1 MSKKDL
7 NIQIGGRVRL
17 IREAQ
22 GKTREQV
29 AEIADI
35 SPQFL
40 FDIETGKKGMTSQ
53 TIINLAK
60 ALNVTTDFLLLGCVT
75 PMSKIVNDLEGL
87 PPEDLQ
93 LAEQFIKKFSRGSQQ
108 LKIS

>member
-1 MSKKDL
+1 MNRKNL
-7 NIQIGGRVRL
+7 NIQIGRRVRL
-17 IREAQ
+17 IRESQ

-29 AEIADI
+29 AEVADI

-40 FDIETGKKGMTSQ
+40 FDIESGKKGMTSQ
-53 TIINLAK
+53 TIINISK

-87 PPEDLQ
+87 TPDQLDL
-93 LAEQFIKKFSRGSQQ
+93 AGTFIKIFSKGVT
-108 LKIS
+108 K

>member
-7 NIQIGGRVRL
+7 NIQIGGRIRL

-29 AEIADI
+29 SEIAEI

-53 TIINLAK
+53 TIINLSK

-87 PPEDLQ
+87 PPEDLN
-93 LAEQFIKKFSRGSQQ
+93 LAEQFIKKFSRGAMHVY
-108 LKIS
+108 K